1 MLGLVHE
8 GFFRLHEGNVTGS
21 IATDRWVRSKSVLQM
36 AAGVASKE
44 LKHRLRSGLASTAER
59 VASSELRT
67 RIEQAALLAESM
79 GRLKGAFMKAGQL
92 LSLDASDFLPP
103 EAADIL
109 TKLQGKAEP
118 VAFSVIR
125 GVLESELGPRVQ
137 RFERIEEEPAASA
150 SIGQV
155 HRAWVDGRPV
165 AVKVQYPGIAESID
179 ADIGLLEK
187 VGSSWL
193 TLTRR
198 NIDTHQT
205 FEELRSILHLEADYE
220 RERHYL
226 GRFAEVLAGEERFAL
241 PDTFGELSTKR
252 VLTMTWEDGVPLGE
266 WLTSGTSESER
277 ERLGR
282 TLLDL
287 YCREFFEW
295 GMVQTDPN
303 FGNFLVR
310 DGGRSMCLL
319 DFGATVEY
327 EPEFRAGYVDILRTV
342 ERGRTEEII
351 DAGIAFELLDARE
364 SKEARDLFAA
374 MMRSS
379 MEPFE
384 PERQPFVFRD
394 ADYAVRSRDVGL
406 AFVRS
411 LRFSPPPR
419 RLLFLHRKLGGL
431 FQLLRRLDL
440 HLDLVPYWER
450 MVTR

>member
-1 MLGLVHE
+1 MSQG
-8 GFFRLHEGNVTGS
+8 VT
-21 IATDRWVRSKSVLQM
+21 TDRWSRSKSVLAM

-44 LKHRLRSGLASTAER
+44 LKHRVRAGLASTAER

-67 RIEQAALLAESM
+67 RIEQAALLAENL
-79 GRLKGAFMKAGQL
+79 GRLKGAFMKAGQM

-109 TKLQGKAEP
+109 TKLQGQAEP
-118 VAFSVIR
+118 VDFAVIR
-125 GVLESELGPRVQ
+125 GVLESELGPALARL
-137 RFERIEEEPAASA
+137 EALEEMPAASA

-155 HRAWVDGRPV
+155 HRARVDGRPV
-165 AVKVQYPGIAESID
+165 AIKVQYPGIAESID

-187 VGSSWL
+187 VGTSWL
-193 TLTRR
+193 SMTRR
-198 NIDTHQT
+198 PIDVNQV
-205 FEELRSILHLEADYE
+205 FEELRTILHLEADYE

-226 GRFAEVLAGEERFAL
+226 ERFAVHLASEPRFEL
-241 PDTFGELSTKR
+241 PRPLADLSTKR
-252 VLTMTWEDGVPLGE
+252 VLTMTWEDGLPLGQ
-266 WLTSGTSESER
+266 WIATGPTRAARESI
-277 ERLGR
+277 GR
-282 TLLDL
+282 ALLDL
-287 YCREFFEW
+287 YCLEFFEW

-303 FGNFLVR
+303 YGNFLVR
-310 DGGRSMCLL
+310 GDDRTLCLL

-342 ERGRTEEII
+342 ARDDADAIVE
-351 DAGIAFELLDARE
+351 AGIAFELLDPRE
-364 SKEARDLFAA
+364 PKETRALFAA

-384 PERQPFVFRD
+384 RQNQPFVFRD
-394 ADYAVRSRDVGL
+394 ADYAARSRDVGM

-440 HLDLVPYWER
+440 RLDLVPYWDR
-450 MVTR
+450 MVQR

>member
-1 MLGLVHE
+1 MSQGL
-8 GFFRLHEGNVTGS
+8 T
-21 IATDRWVRSKSVLQM
+21 TDRWSRSKSVLAM

-67 RIEQAALLAESM
+67 RIEQAALLADNL

-103 EAADIL
+103 EASDIL
-109 TKLQGKAEP
+109 TKLQGQAEP
-118 VAFSVIR
+118 IDFAVIR
-125 GVLESELGPRVQ
+125 GVLEAELGDSLARLDAL
-137 RFERIEEEPAASA
+137 EEAPAAAA

-155 HRAWVDGRPV
+155 HRARVDGRLV

-187 VGSSWL
+187 LGTSWL
-193 TLTRR
+193 AMTRR
-198 NIDTHQT
+198 PIEIHQV

-220 RERHYL
+220 RERYYL
-226 GRFAEVLAGEERFAL
+226 ERFAERLESEPRFEVPSAL
-241 PDTFGELSTKR
+241 PDLSTKR
-252 VLTMTWEDGVPLGE
+252 VLTMTWEEGTPLGA
-266 WLTSGTSESER
+266 WISRGQPLAQRESI
-277 ERLGR
+277 GR
-282 TLLDL
+282 ALLEL
-287 YCREFFEW
+287 YCLEFFEW

-303 FGNFLVR
+303 YGNFLVR
-310 DGGRSMCLL
+310 PDNHTLCLL

-327 EPEFRAGYVDILRTV
+327 EPDFRARYVDILRTV
-342 ERGRTEEII
+342 ANGDPCAIV
-351 DAGIAFELLDARE
+351 DAAIAFELLDPRE
-364 SKEARDLFAA
+364 PTEVRELFVA
-374 MMRSS
+374 MMKSS

-384 PERQPFVFRD
+384 RAKQPFVFRD
-394 ADYAVRSRDVGL
+394 ADYAVRSRDVGM
-406 AFVRS
+406 AFARS

-440 HLDLVPYWER
+440 SLDLAPYWER
-450 MVTR
+450 MVAT

>member
-1 MLGLVHE
+1 MAQGL
-8 GFFRLHEGNVTGS
+8 T
-21 IATDRWVRSKSVLQM
+21 TDRWSRSKSVLAM

-67 RIEQAALLAESM
+67 RIEQAALLAENL

-103 EAADIL
+103 EASDIL
-109 TKLQGKAEP
+109 TKLQGQAEP
-118 VAFSVIR
+118 IDFAVIR
-125 GVLESELGPRVQ
+125 GVLEAELGDALVRLED
-137 RFERIEEEPAASA
+137 FEEIPAAAA

-155 HRAWVDGRPV
+155 HRARVDGRLV

-187 VGSSWL
+187 VGTSWL
-193 TLTRR
+193 TMTRR
-198 NIDTHQT
+198 PIDVHQV

-226 GRFAEVLAGEERFAL
+226 ERFAL
-241 PDTFGELSTKR
+241 HLATVPRFEVPAVLPELSTKR
-252 VLTMTWEDGVPLGE
+252 VLTMTWEEGAPLGS
-266 WLTSGTSESER
+266 WIASGPSLARRESI
-277 ERLGR
+277 GR
-282 TLLDL
+282 ALLDL
-287 YCREFFEW
+287 YCLEFFAW

-303 FGNFLVR
+303 YGNFLVR
-310 DGGRSMCLL
+310 PDDHTLCLL

-327 EPEFRAGYVDILRTV
+327 EPSFRARYVDILRTV
-342 ERGRTEEII
+342 ASGDSRAIVEAAI
-351 DAGIAFELLDARE
+351 DFELLDPREPAEARE
-364 SKEARDLFAA
+364 LFVA
-374 MMRSS
+374 MMKSS

-384 PERQPFVFRD
+384 RRKQPFVFRD
-394 ADYAVRSRDVGL
+394 ADYAARSREVGM
-406 AFVRS
+406 AFARS

-440 HLDLVPYWER
+440 RLDLVPYWDR
-450 MVTR
+450 MVAT